1 MTHAAFL
8 AGMGWRDVV
17 LLLAAM
23 TGVYLVLS
31 VMRLFEMAA
40 KRRVIVLPVS
50 GPGLSAREPHSAS
63 QVQTPQPGQLSP
75 ELARMLAQA
84 RIEAE
89 LQRLRS
95 ENMRLNEVL
104 ANVAE
109 DVARLKAARDMAP
122 ACGEAIALPPQ
133 GVPAGAMGSAMGG
146 VIGGQQNYRLLRHL
160 QRRGA
165 VAGCANTQP
174 YEFER
179 HEQGEDRNG
188 RNIESGSRAHA

>member
-1 MTHAAFL
+1 MHFAFL

-17 LLLAAM
+17 LLLAVM

-40 KRRVIVLPVS
+40 KRRDLVQPAS
-50 GPGLSAREPHSAS
+50 GPGLSAWEPDSTP
-63 QVQTPQPGQLSP
+63 QVQTPQPRQLSP

-109 DVARLKAARDMAP
+109 DVARLKAARNMPSAY
-122 ACGEAIALPPQ
+122 GEAIALAPQ
-133 GVPAGAMGSAMGG
+133 GVTVGAMGG
-146 VIGGQQNYRLLRHL
+146 VIGGQRNYRLLRHL

-165 VAGCANTQP
+165 AAGCANTQP

>member
-1 MTHAAFL
+1 MMHAAFM
-8 AGMGWRDVV
+8 AGIGWRDVV

-31 VMRLFEMAA
+31 VMRLFEAAA
-40 KRRVIVLPVS
+40 KRRVIVLPAS
-50 GPGLSAREPHSAS
+50 GPGLPAREPRFAS
-63 QVQTPQPGQLSP
+63 QVQAPQSRQLSP

-122 ACGEAIALPPQ
+122 Q
-133 GVPAGAMGSAMGG
+133 GVPAGAMGG

>member
-1 MTHAAFL
+1 MMHAAFL
-8 AGMGWRDVV
+8 AGIGWRDVV

-31 VMRLFEMAA
+31 VMRLFEMAT
-40 KRRVIVLPVS
+40 KRRVIVLPAS
-50 GPGLSAREPHSAS
+50 GPGLSAREPHFAS
-63 QVQTPQPGQLSP
+63 QIQTPQSRQLSP

-109 DVARLKAARDMAP
+109 DVARLKAARDMMP
-122 ACGEAIALPPQ
+122 AYGEAIALAPQ
-133 GVPAGAMGSAMGG
+133 GVPAGAIGGVMGG
-146 VIGGQQNYRLLRHL
+146 QPNYRLLRHL

>member
-1 MTHAAFL
+1 MMHAAFL
-8 AGMGWRDVV
+8 AGIGWRDVV

-23 TGVYLVLS
+23 TGVYLALS

-40 KRRVIVLPVS
+40 KRRDSLQPAS
-50 GPGLSAREPHSAS
+50 GPGFSAWEPDSAS

-122 ACGEAIALPPQ
+122 ACGEAIVLAPQ
-133 GVPAGAMGSAMGG
+133 GVPVGAMGGAMGS
-146 VIGGQQNYRLLRHL
+146 QRNYRLLRHL

>member
-1 MTHAAFL
+1 MMNFALL
-8 AGMGWRDVV
+8 AGIGWRDVV

-40 KRRVIVLPVS
+40 KRRDLMQPAS
-50 GPGLSAREPHSAS
+50 GPGLSAWEPHFVP

-75 ELARMLAQA
+75 ELARMLEQA

-122 ACGEAIALPPQ
+122 ACGEAIALAPQ
-133 GVPAGAMGSAMGG
+133 GMPAGAMGGPR
-146 VIGGQQNYRLLRHL
+146 NYRLLRHL

-165 VAGCANTQP
+165 TAGCANTQP

-188 RNIESGSRAHA
+188 RNIVSGPRAQA

>member
-1 MTHAAFL
+1 MMHVAFL

-40 KRRVIVLPVS
+40 KRRDSLQPAS
-50 GPGLSAREPHSAS
+50 GPGFSAWEPDSA
-63 QVQTPQPGQLSP
+63 QQARTPLPGHLSP

-89 LQRLRS
+89 LLRLRS

-122 ACGEAIALPPQ
+122 ACGEAIALTPQ
-133 GVPAGAMGSAMGG
+133 GVPVGVMGG
-146 VIGGQQNYRLLRHL
+146 VMGGQRNYRLLRHL

-174 YEFER
+174 YEFGR
-179 HEQGEDRNG
+179 HEQGEDHNG

>member
-1 MTHAAFL
+1 MTHLVFL
-8 AGMGWRDVV
+8 AGLGWRDAV
-17 LLLAAM
+17 LLLAAT

-40 KRRVIVLPVS
+40 RRRDLMQPAS
-50 GPGLSAREPHSAS
+50 GPGFSAWEPDSAP
-63 QVQTPQPGQLSP
+63 QVQTPQPRQLAP

-95 ENMRLNEVL
+95 DNTRLHEVL

-109 DVARLKAARDMAP
+109 DVARMKAARQLQETMALAP
-122 ACGEAIALPPQ
+122 VIPLTGI
-133 GVPAGAMGSAMGG
+133 
-146 VIGGQQNYRLLRHL
+146 IGGQRNYRPLRHL

-179 HEQGEDRNG
+179 HQQGEDRNG

>member
-1 MTHAAFL
+1 
-8 AGMGWRDVV
+8 
-17 LLLAAM
+17 
-23 TGVYLVLS
+23 
-31 VMRLFEMAA
+31 
-40 KRRVIVLPVS
+40 
-50 GPGLSAREPHSAS
+50 
-63 QVQTPQPGQLSP
+63 
-75 ELARMLAQA
+75 MLAQA

-109 DVARLKAARDMAP
+109 DVARLKARDMAP
-122 ACGEAIALPPQ
+122 AYGEAIALTPQ
-133 GVPAGAMGSAMGG
+133 GVPAGAMGG
-146 VIGGQQNYRLLRHL
+146 VLGGQRNYRLLRHL

-165 VAGCANTQP
+165 TADCANTQP

-179 HEQGEDRNG
+179 HEQGEDRYG

>member
-1 MTHAAFL
+1 MMHLAFL
-8 AGMGWRDVV
+8 GGIGWRDVV

-23 TGVYLVLS
+23 VGVYLVLS

-40 KRRVIVLPVS
+40 KRRDSLQPAS
-50 GPGLSAREPHSAS
+50 GPGLSAWQPDSAPR
-63 QVQTPQPGQLSP
+63 VQTPQPRQLSP

-122 ACGEAIALPPQ
+122 ACGEVIALAPQ
-133 GVPAGAMGSAMGG
+133 GVPAGAMG
-146 VIGGQQNYRLLRHL
+146 GQRNYRLLRHL

-179 HEQGEDRNG
+179 HKQGEDRNG

>member
-1 MTHAAFL
+1 MMHAAFL
-8 AGMGWRDVV
+8 AGIGWRDVV

-23 TGVYLVLS
+23 VGVYLVLS

-40 KRRVIVLPVS
+40 KRRDSLRPAS
-50 GPGLSAREPHSAS
+50 GPGFSAWEPDFAP
-63 QVQTPQPGQLSP
+63 QAQAPQPRQLSP

-84 RIEAE
+84 RIEGE

-95 ENMRLNEVL
+95 ESMRLNEVL

-109 DVARLKAARDMAP
+109 DVARLKVARGMTP
-122 ACGEAIALPPQ
+122 ACGEAIALAPQ
-133 GVPAGAMGSAMGG
+133 GVPAGAMGGVMGG
-146 VIGGQQNYRLLRHL
+146 QRNYRLLRHL

-165 VAGCANTQP
+165 TAGCANTQP

-188 RNIESGSRAHA
+188 RDIESGSRAHA